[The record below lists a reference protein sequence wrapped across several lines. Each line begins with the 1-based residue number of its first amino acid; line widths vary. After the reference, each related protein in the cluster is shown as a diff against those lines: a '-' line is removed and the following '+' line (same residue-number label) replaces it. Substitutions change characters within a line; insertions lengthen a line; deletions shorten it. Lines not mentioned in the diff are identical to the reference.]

1 MQPGQEQHGFSKD
14 VCRSMVSMMDK
25 DGTGKLG
32 FEEFQELLTDIAKW
46 KAVFKLYDHDRS
58 GSLESS
64 ELRDALQSAGYKLN
78 NRVLN
83 ALAHRYSTPDGQIS
97 FDDFVGCCVKVK
109 TMMSEWSI
117 FFFYL
122 EKRL

>member
-1 MQPGQEQHGFSKD
+1 
-14 VCRSMVSMMDK
+14 MVAMMDK

-46 KAVFKLYDHDRS
+46 KAVFKLYDHDHS
-58 GSLESS
+58 GNLDAA

-83 ALAHRYSTPDGQIS
+83 ALAHRYSSPGGKIT

-109 TMMSEWSI
+109 TMMS
-117 FFFYL
+117 
-122 EKRL
+122 K